1 MESARALRPM
11 GLLEIIDQTFRLYRS
26 DFWLLFGIS
35 AIPYLPAGALIVVLQ
50 FSLTGVAMARPGA
63 PTAFGAAIAIGFL
76 MGLVI
81 GAASLLATAALTKAI
96 SDRYLGRPVTVKEAY
111 AQVAR
116 RFWPFLGTMI
126 VGSLFVMSGAV
137 LLFIGAMVFA
147 FWIGF
152 LVPVFV
158 IEDRRYFTA
167 IWCSKFLIGHGVWA
181 QLFALMLAIY
191 FLQTII
197 QYPISMVA
205 MLPTML
211 AGPGATPGA
220 GAMILMAVGSGISM
234 ALVQPLGLT
243 ASVLLYY
250 DSRIR
255 KEGFDLQ
262 ILAREM
268 GAQLPPPA
276 EPPAITPPATPAPPD
291 EGSV

>member
-1 MESARALRPM
+1 
-11 GLLEIIDQTFRLYRS
+11 
-26 DFWLLFGIS
+26 
-35 AIPYLPAGALIVVLQ
+35 
-50 FSLTGVAMARPGA
+50 
-63 PTAFGAAIAIGFL
+63 
-76 MGLVI
+76 
-81 GAASLLATAALTKAI
+81 
-96 SDRYLGRPVTVKEAY
+96 
-111 AQVAR
+111 
-116 RFWPFLGTMI
+116 
-126 VGSLFVMSGAV
+126 
-137 LLFIGAMVFA
+137 
-147 FWIGF
+147 
-152 LVPVFV
+152 
-158 IEDRRYFTA
+158 
-167 IWCSKFLIGHGVWA
+167 
-181 QLFALMLAIY
+181 LFALMLAIY

-262 ILAREM
+262 ILAQEM

-276 EPPAITPPATPAPPD
+276 IGAGDSAPTQQLGAQLPPPAMPPPATPAPPD